1 MKVINWEIDWLT
13 PEIIIGI
20 VGIGIALL
28 ALLFG
33 QGWVRDWLK
42 KRKEERYKTEI
53 QIFDPTKDKICYK
66 ILEYIDK
73 NRTVMEEEIF
83 FPSGFFDEL
92 KARGY
97 TIDKD
102 GIIEH
107 LKNLWAYD
115 YIKNVSEHDKPY
127 YRITKKGKRFLIEVK
142 EGYGGGG

>member
-1 MKVINWEIDWLT
+1 MKLINWEIDWLT
-13 PEIIIGI
+13 PGIVIGI
-20 VGIGIALL
+20 VGIVLMVL
-28 ALLFG
+28 ALFFG
-33 QGWVRDWLK
+33 QGWVRKVRDWLK
-42 KRKEERYKTEI
+42 KRKAQRHEREI
-53 QIFDPTKDKICYK
+53 QKFGPTKDKICYK

-92 KARGY
+92 KAGGY

-127 YRITKKGKRFLIEVK
+127 YRITKKG
-142 EGYGGGG
+142 